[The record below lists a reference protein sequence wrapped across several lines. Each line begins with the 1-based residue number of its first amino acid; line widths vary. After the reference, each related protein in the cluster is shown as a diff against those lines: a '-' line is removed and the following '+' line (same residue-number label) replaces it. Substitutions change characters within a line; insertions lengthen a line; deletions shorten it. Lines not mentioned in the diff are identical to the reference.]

1 MRKKLYFGSNFKMY
15 KNIQAT
21 NEYLQAITDATK
33 DIDRED
39 FQFFFIPSYTSL
51 ESAGKCSVRSQFM
64 LGAQNMCWEDE
75 GQFTG
80 EISPLMLKE
89 LGLDLVMVGHSERRH
104 GFGESDYTENK
115 KVRKALDSGFTVLLC
130 VGETAQEKEFGISA
144 EILRTQLKIGLHG
157 VEEKQLDRV
166 WIAYEPVWSIGVN
179 GTPAPVDYAEAMH
192 KVIKDCLEEM
202 FGRNGREIPALYG
215 GSVNP
220 DNSSALIVQPD
231 IDGLFTT
238 RTAFQVDKFTKLIK
252 DAIAACRES
261 GKF

>member
-115 KVRKALDSGFTVLLC
+115 KVRKLS
-130 VGETAQEKEFGISA
+130 
-144 EILRTQLKIGLHG
+144 
-157 VEEKQLDRV
+157 
-166 WIAYEPVWSIGVN
+166 
-179 GTPAPVDYAEAMH
+179 
-192 KVIKDCLEEM
+192 
-202 FGRNGREIPALYG
+202 
-215 GSVNP
+215 
-220 DNSSALIVQPD
+220 
-231 IDGLFTT
+231 
-238 RTAFQVDKFTKLIK
+238 
-252 DAIAACRES
+252 
-261 GKF
+261 